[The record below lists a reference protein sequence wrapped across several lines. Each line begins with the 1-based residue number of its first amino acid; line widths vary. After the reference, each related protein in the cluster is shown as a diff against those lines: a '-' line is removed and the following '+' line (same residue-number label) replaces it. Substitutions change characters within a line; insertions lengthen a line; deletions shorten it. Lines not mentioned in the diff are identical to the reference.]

1 MCLTRMQTP
10 VTLTLKVKDIYQKK
24 SHYKFHSFSTLLLL
38 LPIFLISFSL
48 GQQLSTGSE
57 PALQRIFGNIWAH
70 FAAAAAKSLQPCP
83 TLRDPIDSSPPGS
96 AVPGILQERTLECV
110 AIAFSAGYSLG
121 CHKWYGGWGVATGI

>member
-1 MCLTRMQTP
+1 MI
-10 VTLTLKVKDIYQKK
+10 KVKVQLLQANGEKK
-24 SHYKFHSFSTLLLL
+24 KKHKKQLLRRKRTFHFTG
-38 LPIFLISFSL
+38 IFLISFTL

-121 CHKWYGGWGVATGI
+121 CHNWYGG